1 MHQLKAQARYKER
14 TRVIHLQKN
23 LSHAMKLRYSINR
36 NYVERRRYSFIT
48 SVSDGLMPATLIT
61 NNCRARNPRSGKVS
75 GQKPH
80 ILLCCVIPEK
90 LSIANYRIASLFIRI
105 CIRSF
110 AARKLCDSGRSTK
123 NIIKWISDTTWFN
136 TKMLIFLLHQI
147 ILV

>member
-1 MHQLKAQARYKER
+1 
-14 TRVIHLQKN
+14 
-23 LSHAMKLRYSINR
+23 MKLRYSINR

-48 SVSDGLMPATLIT
+48 LVSDGLMPATLIT
-61 NNCRARNPRSGKVS
+61 NNCRARNPSSGKVS

-80 ILLCCVIPEK
+80 ILVCCVIPEK

-123 NIIKWISDTTWFN
+123 NIIKWISDITWFS
-136 TKMLIFLLHQI
+136 TKMLIFCSIKLYLFEQNSYNS
-147 ILV
+147 LVLK